1 MGAAH
6 SLCLAR
12 HCQYREHANLLILG
26 GENWCLKPIFTLYP
40 KMVSDTNFLKW
51 CLTPIFSNF
60 PSFFRLDSAA
70 MAENHP
76 NTPEK
81 SPRLLK
87 STSVVSGMTLLS
99 RILGLVRDIVFA
111 RFFGAGIVMDA
122 FFVAFK
128 IPNIFRRFFAE
139 GAFSQSFVPVFT
151 EYDETRTPAEVKEL
165 VDRVTGTLG
174 LILLIMT
181 VVGVVAAPALI
192 SVFGMG
198 WVWSPVPEDA
208 DKFALAVDML
218 RLTFPYLFFVSL
230 VALGGGI
237 LNTYQRFAAPAFAP
251 VLLNVVLISFAALI
265 APYYSRPGIA
275 LAAGVFAAGLV
286 QLLFLL
292 PFLGRLK
299 VLPRPR
305 WGGSHPG
312 VRKIGRLMVPAIFG
326 SSVAQINILFD
337 TLIASFLVTGSI
349 SWLYYSDRLMEFPLG
364 VFGIALATVILPNL
378 SRHHAA
384 ESRQAFSV
392 MLDWAMRLTVLIAL
406 PATIGLFMLSG
417 PVLTTIFY
425 GGQFDI
431 DDVSMAVPSLMA
443 YSIGLTGFIFVK
455 VLAPGFFARQDTRTP
470 VRIGI
475 IALVVNMVLN
485 ILIVVPWVSGG
496 WPAPHAGLAIATS
509 ASAFINAG
517 LLWRQLHKDGIWR
530 PRPGWR
536 RFLLQVTVACGIMAI
551 MLDRFVAPL
560 ASWIEALTWTRCL
573 WLALAVI
580 GGGGIY
586 AATLFA
592 VGLRPAALRM
602 TTPGTPV

>member
-1 MGAAH
+1 M
-6 SLCLAR
+6 S
-12 HCQYREHANLLILG
+12 ESDSKPT
-26 GENWCLKPIFTLYP
+26 EN
-40 KMVSDTNFLKW
+40 
-51 CLTPIFSNF
+51 
-60 PSFFRLDSAA
+60 
-70 MAENHP
+70 
-76 NTPEK
+76 

-87 STSVVSGMTLLS
+87 STSVVGGMTLLS

-139 GAFSQSFVPVFT
+139 GAFSQAFVPVFT
-151 EYDETRTPAEVKEL
+151 EYDETCSRAEVKEL

-174 LILLIMT
+174 LILLVMT
-181 VVGVVAAPALI
+181 VIGVIAAPALI

-237 LNTYQRFAAPAFAP
+237 LNTYHRFAAPAFAP
-251 VLLNVVLISFAALI
+251 VLLNVMLISFAAFV
-265 APYYSRPGIA
+265 APYYSRPGLA

-292 PFLGRLK
+292 PFLGQLK

-305 WGGSHPG
+305 LGWAHPG

-378 SRHHAA
+378 SRQHAA
-384 ESRQAFSV
+384 ESPQAFSS
-392 MLDWAMRLTVLIAL
+392 MLDWAMRLSVLIAL
-406 PATIGLFMLSG
+406 PATIGLFMLAG

-425 GGQFDI
+425 GGQFDAE
-431 DDVSMAVPSLMA
+431 DVGMAVPSLMA
-443 YSIGLTGFIFVK
+443 YSVGLTGFIFVK

-475 IALVVNMVLN
+475 IALVVNMLLN
-485 ILIVVPWVSGG
+485 ILIVVPWVRSG
-496 WPAPHAGLAIATS
+496 WAAPHAGLAIATS
-509 ASAFINAG
+509 CSAFLNAG
-517 LLWRQLHKDGIWR
+517 LLWRQLRRDGVWR
-530 PRPGWR
+530 PQPGWR
-536 RFLLQVTVACGIMAI
+536 RFLLQVAVACGVMAM

-560 ASWIEALTWTRCL
+560 AGWIEADIWVRCG
-573 WLALAVI
+573 WLALAVA
-580 GGGGIY
+580 GGAGIY
-586 AATLFA
+586 VAALLT

-602 TTPGTPV
+602 TSSDTPV

>member
-1 MGAAH
+1 M
-6 SLCLAR
+6 S
-12 HCQYREHANLLILG
+12 
-26 GENWCLKPIFTLYP
+26 ENPLK
-40 KMVSDTNFLKW
+40 
-51 CLTPIFSNF
+51 
-60 PSFFRLDSAA
+60 
-70 MAENHP
+70 
-76 NTPEK
+76 TPEK

-87 STSVVSGMTLLS
+87 STSVVGGMTLLS

-111 RFFGAGIVMDA
+111 RFFGTGIVMDA
-122 FFVAFK
+122 FFVAFR

-139 GAFSQSFVPVFT
+139 GAFSQAFVPVFT
-151 EYDETRTPAEVKEL
+151 EYDETCSRAEVKDL

-174 LILLIMT
+174 LILLILT
-181 VVGVVAAPALI
+181 AIGVVAAPALI
-192 SVFGMG
+192 GVFGMG
-198 WVWSPVPEDA
+198 WIWSPVPEDA

-218 RLTFPYLFFVSL
+218 RLTFPYLFFISL

-251 VLLNVVLISFAALI
+251 VLLNVVLITFAALI

-275 LAAGVFAAGLV
+275 LAAGVFTAGFV
-286 QLLFLL
+286 QFLFLL

-305 WGGSHPG
+305 WGRSHPG

-384 ESRQAFSV
+384 ESPQAFSA
-392 MLDWAMRLTVLIAL
+392 MLDWAMRLTVLIAV
-406 PATIGLFMLSG
+406 PATIGLFMLAG

-425 GGQFDI
+425 GGRFAVG
-431 DDVSMAVPSLMA
+431 DVAMAVPSLMA
-443 YSIGLTGFIFVK
+443 YSVGLTGFIFVK
-455 VLAPGFFARQDTRTP
+455 VLAPGFYARQDTRTP

-475 IALVVNMVLN
+475 MALVANMFLN
-485 ILIVVPWVSGG
+485 ILFVVPWVRAG
-496 WPAPHAGLAIATS
+496 WAAPHAGLALATTC
-509 ASAFINAG
+509 SAFLNAG
-517 LLWRQLHKDGIWR
+517 LLWSRLHKDGVWS
-530 PRPGWR
+530 PRPGWG
-536 RFLLQVTVACGIMAI
+536 RFLLRVAVACGVMAM
-551 MLDRFVAPL
+551 MLGYFVAPL
-560 ASWIEALTWTRCL
+560 SRWLEALTWLRCL
-573 WLALAVI
+573 WLAMAI
-580 GGGGIY
+580 AGGGAVY

-602 TTPGTPV
+602 TSPGTSV

>member
-1 MGAAH
+1 MP
-6 SLCLAR
+6 
-12 HCQYREHANLLILG
+12 E
-26 GENWCLKPIFTLYP
+26 T
-40 KMVSDTNFLKW
+40 D
-51 CLTPIFSNF
+51 
-60 PSFFRLDSAA
+60 
-70 MAENHP
+70 P
-76 NTPEK
+76 NTPK
-81 SPRLLK
+81 SPSRLLK
-87 STSVVSGMTLLS
+87 STSVVGGMTLLS

-111 RFFGAGIVMDA
+111 RFFGTGIVMDA

-139 GAFSQSFVPVFT
+139 GAFSQAFVPVFT
-151 EYDETRTPAEVKEL
+151 EYDETRSQAEVKEL
-165 VDRVTGTLG
+165 IDRVSGTLG
-174 LILLIMT
+174 LILLVMT
-181 VVGVVAAPALI
+181 VIGVVAAPALI

-237 LNTYQRFAAPAFAP
+237 LNTYHRFAAPAFAP
-251 VLLNVVLISFAALI
+251 VLLNVVLISFAAFI

-305 WGGSHPG
+305 WDSTHPG

-378 SRHHAA
+378 SRQHAA
-384 ESRQAFSV
+384 DSPRAFSS

-406 PATIGLFMLSG
+406 PATIGLFILAG

-425 GGQFDI
+425 GGQFDA
-431 DDVSMAVPSLMA
+431 DDVGMAMPSLMA
-443 YSIGLTGFIFVK
+443 YSVGLTGFIFVK
-455 VLAPGFFARQDTRTP
+455 VLAPGFFARQEMRTP

-475 IALVVNMVLN
+475 IALVANMVLN
-485 ILIVVPWVSGG
+485 ILIVVPWVRAG
-496 WPAPHAGLAIATS
+496 WAAPHTGLAIATS
-509 ASAFINAG
+509 ASAFLNAG
-517 LLWRQLHKDGIWR
+517 LLWLRLHKDGVWR
-530 PRPGWR
+530 PQPGWR
-536 RFLLQVTVACGIMAI
+536 RFLLQVAVACGVMTI

-560 ASWIEALTWTRCL
+560 AGWIEADTWARCL
-573 WLALAVI
+573 WLALAV
-580 GGGGIY
+580 GGGGGVY
-586 AATLFA
+586 VATLFT

-602 TTPGTPV
+602 TSSGTSV

>member
-1 MGAAH
+1 MP
-6 SLCLAR
+6 
-12 HCQYREHANLLILG
+12 E
-26 GENWCLKPIFTLYP
+26 T
-40 KMVSDTNFLKW
+40 
-51 CLTPIFSNF
+51 
-60 PSFFRLDSAA
+60 
-70 MAENHP
+70 HP
-76 NTPEK
+76 NTPK
-81 SPRLLK
+81 NPSRLLK
-87 STSVVSGMTLLS
+87 STSVVGGMTLLS

-111 RFFGAGIVMDA
+111 RFFGTGIVMDA

-139 GAFSQSFVPVFT
+139 GAFSQAFVPVFT
-151 EYDETRTPAEVKEL
+151 EYDETRSQAEVKEL
-165 VDRVTGTLG
+165 VDRVAGTLG
-174 LILLIMT
+174 LILLVMT

-198 WVWSPVPEDA
+198 WVWSQVPEDA

-237 LNTYQRFAAPAFAP
+237 LNTYHRFAAPAFAP
-251 VLLNVVLISFAALI
+251 VLLNVVLISFAAFI

-286 QLLFLL
+286 QFLFLM

-305 WGGSHPG
+305 WDSTHPG

-378 SRHHAA
+378 SRQHAA
-384 ESRQAFSV
+384 NSPQAFSS

-406 PATIGLFMLSG
+406 PATIGLFMLAG
-417 PVLTTIFY
+417 PALTTIFY
-425 GGQFDI
+425 GGQFDA
-431 DDVSMAVPSLMA
+431 DDVGMAMPSLMA
-443 YSIGLTGFIFVK
+443 YSVGLTGFIFVK

-475 IALVVNMVLN
+475 IALVVNMFLN
-485 ILIVVPWVSGG
+485 ILIVVPWVRAG
-496 WPAPHAGLAIATS
+496 WAAPHTGLAIATS
-509 ASAFINAG
+509 VAAFLNAG
-517 LLWRQLHKDGIWR
+517 LLGLRLHKDGVWR
-530 PRPGWR
+530 PQPGWR
-536 RFLLQVTVACGIMAI
+536 RFLLQVAVACGVMTM

-560 ASWIEALTWTRCL
+560 TGWIDADTWVRCL
-573 WLALAVI
+573 WLALAVG

-586 AATLFA
+586 VTTLFT
-592 VGLRPAALRM
+592 VGLRPDNSLPSLSLEHRPKAHLNAVPHAIDASTRFESELPCRWLRWHDRHVRWC
-602 TTPGTPV
+602 TYRSSTDSRTGP

>member
-1 MGAAH
+1 M
-6 SLCLAR
+6 S
-12 HCQYREHANLLILG
+12 ESDSKPT
-26 GENWCLKPIFTLYP
+26 EN
-40 KMVSDTNFLKW
+40 
-51 CLTPIFSNF
+51 
-60 PSFFRLDSAA
+60 
-70 MAENHP
+70 
-76 NTPEK
+76 

-87 STSVVSGMTLLS
+87 STSVVGGMTLLS

-139 GAFSQSFVPVFT
+139 GAFSQAFVPVFT
-151 EYDETRTPAEVKEL
+151 EYDETCSRAEVKEL
-165 VDRVTGTLG
+165 IDRVTGTLG
-174 LILLIMT
+174 LILLVMT
-181 VVGVVAAPALI
+181 VIGVIAAPALI

-237 LNTYQRFAAPAFAP
+237 LNTYHRFAAPAFAP
-251 VLLNVVLISFAALI
+251 VLLNVMLISFAAFV
-265 APYYSRPGIA
+265 APYYSRPGLA

-292 PFLGRLK
+292 PFLGQLK

-305 WGGSHPG
+305 LGWAHPG

-378 SRHHAA
+378 SRQHAA
-384 ESRQAFSV
+384 ESPQAFSS
-392 MLDWAMRLTVLIAL
+392 MLDWAMRLSVLIAL
-406 PATIGLFMLSG
+406 PATIGLFMLAG

-425 GGQFDI
+425 GGQFDAE
-431 DDVSMAVPSLMA
+431 DVGMAVPSLMA
-443 YSIGLTGFIFVK
+443 YSVGLTGFIFVK

-475 IALVVNMVLN
+475 IALVVNMLLN
-485 ILIVVPWVSGG
+485 ILIVVPWVRSG
-496 WPAPHAGLAIATS
+496 WAAPHAGLAIATS
-509 ASAFINAG
+509 CSAFLNAG
-517 LLWRQLHKDGIWR
+517 LLWRQLRRDGVWR
-530 PRPGWR
+530 PQPGWR
-536 RFLLQVTVACGIMAI
+536 RFLLQVAVACGVMAM

-560 ASWIEALTWTRCL
+560 AGWIEADIWVRCG
-573 WLALAVI
+573 WLALAVA
-580 GGGGIY
+580 GGAGIY
-586 AATLFA
+586 VAALLT

-602 TTPGTPV
+602 TSSDTPV

>member
-1 MGAAH
+1 
-6 SLCLAR
+6 
-12 HCQYREHANLLILG
+12 
-26 GENWCLKPIFTLYP
+26 
-40 KMVSDTNFLKW
+40 
-51 CLTPIFSNF
+51 
-60 PSFFRLDSAA
+60 
-70 MAENHP
+70 
-76 NTPEK
+76 
-81 SPRLLK
+81 
-87 STSVVSGMTLLS
+87 
-99 RILGLVRDIVFA
+99 
-111 RFFGAGIVMDA
+111 MDA

-139 GAFSQSFVPVFT
+139 GAFSQAFVPVFT
-151 EYDETRTPAEVKEL
+151 EYDETRSQADVKEL

-174 LILLIMT
+174 LVLLVMT

-198 WVWSPVPEDA
+198 WVWSSVPEDA
-208 DKFALAVDML
+208 DKFELAVDML

-275 LAAGVFAAGLV
+275 LAAGVFVAGFV

-305 WGGSHPG
+305 WGSAHPG
-312 VRKIGRLMVPAIFG
+312 VRKIGKLMVPAIFG

-384 ESRQAFSV
+384 ESPQAFSST
-392 MLDWAMRLTVLIAL
+392 LDWAMRLAVLIAL
-406 PATIGLFMLSG
+406 PATIGLFMLAG

-431 DDVSMAVPSLMA
+431 DDVAMAVPSLMA
-443 YSIGLTGFIFVK
+443 YSVGLTDAHAGADRHHCTRRQHVPEYPDRRAVGACRLGGAARRSRDRDVRFGVSQCRPPL
-455 VLAPGFFARQDTRTP
+455 VPAAQRRRLAPAPRLAPFFAAGRRGLRRHGHHARP
-470 VRIGI
+470 VRG
-475 IALVVNMVLN
+475 AARRLGR
-485 ILIVVPWVSGG
+485 SGYLD
-496 WPAPHAGLAIATS
+496 PLPVAG
-509 ASAFINAG
+509 AG
-517 LLWRQLHKDGIWR
+517 RGL
-530 PRPGWR
+530 R
-536 RFLLQVTVACGIMAI
+536 R
-551 MLDRFVAPL
+551 
-560 ASWIEALTWTRCL
+560 RCL
-573 WLALAVI
+573 CRDAVCCRAPPVR
-580 GGGGIY
+580 
-586 AATLFA
+586 AAYDIVRYVRIIPRLHH
-592 VGLRPAALRM
+592 R
-602 TTPGTPV
+602 